1 MLRSKEAF
9 HPPWFLLDHA
19 QYHISTVP
27 CTSFSCKGP
36 LLLIFHLALC
46 SFLTVFVVTHRG
58 VWYMMIPDVHMS
70 AKAGCVVQGTELLHL
85 ATEHL
90 LLPSP
95 MAAVSC
101 IQFCETQELSVS
113 RAG

>member
-1 MLRSKEAF
+1 M
-9 HPPWFLLDHA
+9 
-19 QYHISTVP
+19 
-27 CTSFSCKGP
+27 CT
-36 LLLIFHLALC
+36 
-46 SFLTVFVVTHRG
+46 
-58 VWYMMIPDVHMS
+58 S

-101 IQFCETQELSVS
+101 IQFCETQRVISQQGRVGRTLQT
-113 RAG
+113 

>member
-46 SFLTVFVVTHRG
+46 SFLQPHSVCSNTP
-58 VWYMMIPDVHMS
+58 W
-70 AKAGCVVQGTELLHL
+70 C
-85 ATEHL
+85 
-90 LLPSP
+90 
-95 MAAVSC
+95 MAYDDS
-101 IQFCETQELSVS
+101 
-113 RAG
+113 